1 VEINGGWPDSGNL
14 IAGGPMDL
22 GEALIP
28 S

>member
-1 VEINGGWPDSGNL
+1 VDINGGWPDSGNL
-14 IAGGPMDL
+14 TAGDPMNL